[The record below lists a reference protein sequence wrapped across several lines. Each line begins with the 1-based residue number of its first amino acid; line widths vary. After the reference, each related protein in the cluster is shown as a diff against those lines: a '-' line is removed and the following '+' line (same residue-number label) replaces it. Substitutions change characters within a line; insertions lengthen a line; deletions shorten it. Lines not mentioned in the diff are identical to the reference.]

1 MMPSIDSVFRF
12 APGNRLKWDERR
24 SVWVLLAPERMLEL
38 DDIAYAIL
46 SRLAGQS
53 VGELAQQLAE
63 TYSAPLD
70 DVRRDVLAFLLGL
83 NQKGYLRHDQAA

>member
-1 MMPSIDSVFRF
+1 MIPSIDSVFRF

-24 SVWVLLAPERMLEL
+24 GVWVLLAPERMLEL
-38 DDIAYAIL
+38 DEIAYAIL

-53 VGELAQQLAE
+53 VGELAQELAAA
-63 TYSAPLD
+63 YAAPLY

-83 NQKGYLRHDQAA
+83 NQKGYLRHEQAA